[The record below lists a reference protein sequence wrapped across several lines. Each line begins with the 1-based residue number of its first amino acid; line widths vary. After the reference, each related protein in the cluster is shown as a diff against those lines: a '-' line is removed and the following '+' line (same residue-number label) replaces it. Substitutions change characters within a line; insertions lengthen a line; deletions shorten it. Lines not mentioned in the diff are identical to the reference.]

1 MATHFQIRDGSLLPT
16 EGTYIRQSG
25 QYIIFTLGNGL
36 EIKEFYNYGEAAMT
50 AAYNLYMSALLS
62 GTSPLYFTLIDSVTG
77 LPVSISV
84 DSGVLSVS
92 SAAPGSAISSIA
104 LTDSGNSLPTT
115 LKVENGVLTIDQ

>member
-50 AAYNLYMSALLS
+50 AAYAAYASSCLFGASPFSITLLDT
-62 GTSPLYFTLIDSVTG
+62 GTG
-77 LPVSISV
+77 LPASIS
-84 DSGVLSVS
+84 
-92 SAAPGSAISSIA
+92 
-104 LTDSGNSLPTT
+104 
-115 LKVENGVLTIDQ
+115 VENGVVSVESPATGYTFSSVVLTDIGNNLPSTLKIENGALIVNQ